1 MPAVCWPQSDPCSF
15 SFSQPHFW
23 TFLLANSYFFW
34 DLQGQVTAKLPI
46 FASACP
52 GEVSWQVGFSLAW
65 PESGVR
71 DPARCSNSSLGLKPS
86 RNAAGGSRCL
96 GCTAESCSHQRD
108 APGKPQT
115 PSHPGG
121 AWLLPPPHHGC
132 FCRDLSLAL
141 RMLMR
146 IGESSR
152 KLFSAHGRSC
162 CRALAPG
169 DQPRA
174 PPWPN

>member
-23 TFLLANSYFFW
+23 TFPLANSYFFW
-34 DLQGQVTAKLPI
+34 HLQGQVTPKLPI
-46 FASACP
+46 FASVCP
-52 GEVSWQVGFSLAW
+52 GEVSWQAGFSLAW

-86 RNAAGGSRCL
+86 RNAAGGSCCL
-96 GCTAESCSHQRD
+96 GCTAERCSHQRD

-121 AWLLPPPHHGC
+121 SLVASPSPPRMFLQGPVTCLKDADADRGEQPQAVFCAWKELLPGTGP
-132 FCRDLSLAL
+132 R
-141 RMLMR
+141 R
-146 IGESSR
+146 
-152 KLFSAHGRSC
+152 SASGSTV
-162 CRALAPG
+162 A
-169 DQPRA
+169 
-174 PPWPN
+174 